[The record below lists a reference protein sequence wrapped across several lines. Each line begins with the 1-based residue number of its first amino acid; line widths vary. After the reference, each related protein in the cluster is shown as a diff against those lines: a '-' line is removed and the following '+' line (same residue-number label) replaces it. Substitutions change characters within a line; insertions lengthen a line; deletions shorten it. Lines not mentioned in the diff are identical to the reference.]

1 MNLSIDQQG
10 GTARAFCFKFCVLGD
25 ATGAYLFLTDHDD
38 IAGGISVC
46 SFIGCSSK
54 K

>member
-1 MNLSIDQQG
+1 MNFSIDQQG
-10 GTARAFCFKFCVLGD
+10 GTARAFWFKFCVLGD